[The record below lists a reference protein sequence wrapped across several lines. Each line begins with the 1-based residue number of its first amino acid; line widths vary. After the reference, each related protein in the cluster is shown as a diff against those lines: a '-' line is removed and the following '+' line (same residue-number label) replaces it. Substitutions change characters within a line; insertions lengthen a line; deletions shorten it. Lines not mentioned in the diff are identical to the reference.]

1 MGTAVQEQVAQQ
13 EPVRKSY
20 SRRLIYYHPN
30 SKGAGSAAQ
39 FELRLNRPGEKNYD
53 CVFLEMAHQ
62 KPPGGEVGQ
71 GKGPAAFD
79 WAHKVTVK
87 LDFTD
92 LCAFLLVLE
101 GRREQMGN
109 GSNGIYHEA
118 AGASTLISLKKS
130 AEHEGYFLGVS
141 KKTREGTQ
149 VFKGHILLNEGEA
162 LGLRCVFQSALF
174 AIALS
179 TPSGG

>member
-39 FELRLNRPGEKNYD
+39 CELRLTRPGEKNYD

-79 WAHKVTVK
+79 GAHKVTVK

-101 GRREQMGN
+101 VRREQMGN
-109 GSNGIYHEA
+109 GSNGIYAGQPGFAAFTAIRNTPLEEA
-118 AGASTLISLKKS
+118 VREFLVSHANFPRGGRLWAGRGS
-130 AEHEGYFLGVS
+130 
-141 KKTREGTQ
+141 RR
-149 VFKGHILLNEGEA
+149 
-162 LGLRCVFQSALF
+162 LR
-174 AIALS
+174 
-179 TPSGG
+179 SGNQ